1 MRLDVLSHKVIMRT
15 TWDGVA
21 YFKTKTQWWF
31 INKSI
36 GMKISIQTQSKRR
49 TCEVSSLI
57 RDTRFPCINT
67 IPIRL
72 LSCNFMVR
80 KTFSHR
86 HSVIFTSV
94 CRTGARAAELI
105 ERARYVKRAR
115 GFMCVVVSDHPFRM
129 LLERFDGHL
138 ERRGILILKWLFRQK
153 AWLLFIVLK

>member
-1 MRLDVLSHKVIMRT
+1 MGT
-15 TWDGVA
+15 TWDGMA

-36 GMKISIQTQSKRR
+36 GMEISIQTQGKRR

-67 IPIRL
+67 IPIKLRL

-94 CRTGARAAELI
+94 CRTGASAAELI

-129 LLERFDGHL
+129 LLERFNGHL